1 MRHFLFAT
9 PLLVLGASLLL
20 AGAALAQTVRIGS
33 WDRTDDPLT
42 TGSEAV
48 LVRAYA
54 ELGLKVEFVDLPIR
68 RAMGMLQNGEL
79 DGNLHR
85 IAAIAEDSPTL
96 LRLSTPINAMVVR
109 VYAPRAAAA
118 VLRWNGLA
126 AKRVAYRRGVLMIER
141 SLGKDVRRIEARNDA
156 EAFRMVAAGV
166 ADVMVA
172 VEPPGAETNGDAQR
186 AGLVRQEAMLE
197 EVPLYHYLHVQ
208 QRDRAAALDAIL
220 QRMEASGEMGQ
231 IRRHALASRP

>member
-96 LRLSTPINAMVVR
+96 LRLSTPIKAKVVR

-118 VLRWNGLA
+118 VLRWN
-126 AKRVAYRRGVLMIER
+126 GVLMIER